1 MAFGKNNEALKKM
14 SLRQKMRMGSKRAP
28 KTGGGRAA
36 PYFVNRYE
44 PPVTGP
50 SDIIRLIPGEFA
62 MPVVD
67 QDNRDYLYDETGKV
81 VEMVYPFYR
90 YINYFHG
97 GKKRGCIGSEGALG
111 EFKGKGDPCIAAD
124 WYWWEWRQRQITG
137 DKDHPK
143 AMSRGDKWA
152 FTVVVEA
159 PFYQVP
165 QIDNV
170 TKQLRINPNT
180 KEPYTDWRKGSVRGN
195 DEYAAAGYKRK
206 EGHRQHWSLSYGHFR
221 VLTEYEDTLARHCRT
236 CGGNNTISEIALLC
250 QNCGEAIVVMAE
262 TALSDE
268 ELIRMRDEA
277 VQCPHCKHNG
287 FLESMIECSGCSK
300 PESATLFDF
309 DLEVKRVP
317 NSDGGGK
324 QTALQILRAIGPR
337 PLPAKYGEDLRKP
350 LDLKKIFAPT
360 PLAEQEKTFGLPPED
375 EEAQIPRTPVTRSSM
390 VSHEEPAD
398 ELDAEPSAI
407 DADDYLPE

>member
-1 MAFGKNNEALKKM
+1 MAFGKNNANLQNI

-28 KTGGGRAA
+28 KSGGGRTA
-36 PYFVNRYE
+36 PYYVNRYE
-44 PPVTGP
+44 PPITGP
-50 SDIIRLIPGEFA
+50 ADIIRLIPGAFP

-67 QDNRDYLYDETGKV
+67 QDNRDYLYDESGAV
-81 VEMVYPFYR
+81 VQMVYPFFR
-90 YINYFHG
+90 YVNYFHG
-97 GKKRGCIGSEGALG
+97 SKKRGCIGSEGALG
-111 EFKGKGDPCIAAD
+111 EFKGKGEPCIAAD
-124 WYWWEWRQRQITG
+124 WYWWEWRQRQNTG
-137 DKDHPK
+137 NKDHPK

-165 QIDNV
+165 QLDDNGKV
-170 TKQLRINPNT
+170 RINPKT
-180 KEPYTDWRKGSVRGN
+180 REPYYDWRKGSVRGN
-195 DEYAAAGYKRK
+195 DEFAAAGYKRK

-221 VLTEYEDTLARHCRT
+221 VLTEYEDTLSRHCRN
-236 CGGNNTISEIALLC
+236 CGGNNTISELALLC
-250 QNCGEAIVVMAE
+250 QGCGEAIVIMDE
-262 TALSDE
+262 TSLSDDE
-268 ELIRMRDEA
+268 ITRMRDEA

-287 FLESMIECSGCSK
+287 FLESMIECSGCDK

-350 LDLKKIFAPT
+350 LELSKIFAPT
-360 PLAEQEKTFGLPPED
+360 PLDEQEKLFGLPPMDD
-375 EEAQIPRTPVTRSSM
+375 EEPQQQIQRAPVTRSSTA
-390 VSHEEPAD
+390 VQHEQETVD
-398 ELDAEPSAI
+398 DLDSGEI
-407 DADDYLPE
+407 EADDYI